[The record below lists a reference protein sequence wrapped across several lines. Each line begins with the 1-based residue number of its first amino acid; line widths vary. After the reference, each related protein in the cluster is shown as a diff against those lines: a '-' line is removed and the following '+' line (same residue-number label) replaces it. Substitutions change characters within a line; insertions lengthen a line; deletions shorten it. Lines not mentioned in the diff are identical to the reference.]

1 MKNVE
6 TRRKLNNLKKALLI
20 AGLATGIT
28 ACAKTGSNEKSTLT
42 TIEQP
47 SKREKELKELNRLY
61 EEAMKEYEELESG
74 VHIVCD
80 YIYRVPTGYTLE
92 QDENGE
98 YIGVAYIN
106 GERVTV
112 EAQKF
117 LEVRYVVP
125 EGYTLGKDSEGNY
138 IAIKDSVSENDKEEK
153 QKIR

>member
-28 ACAKTGSNEKSTLT
+28 ACAKTGSNEEVNKQNLT
-42 TIEQP
+42 VAYDYEYLVP
-47 SKREKELKELNRLY
+47 S
-61 EEAMKEYEELESG
+61 
-74 VHIVCD
+74 
-80 YIYRVPTGYTLE
+80 GYALT

-117 LEVRYVVP
+117 LKATYCVP